1 MKRTLLL
8 FLLLAPLLPADTLS
22 IREAWELALEGNPT
36 EEASIARLEQAR
48 ARLLQARGAYQ
59 PRVDLTASGSR
70 LEYSDTQKSRIPMAP
85 DAAEQYNAGVQVGWV
100 LWSGGTRKAQ
110 IESLDFSLLAAEAGR
125 LDSRETLLYEV
136 GRAFTAA
143 QLARENLLIAREDRD
158 FQQALLEDS
167 QRKEKAGLDSRTDS
181 LNFEIRKLSAE
192 NALVAQQ
199 AGFDQAMHVL
209 AALLGV
215 EDDTVLP
222 EPDALFTQEPDYQV
236 PDPVKDWP
244 EIRRNLPALRQADLD
259 LKAAQAQVEAQR
271 GQLRPE
277 ISAFGSI
284 GVERE
289 DDPNFSGDDVTNTIG
304 LQLSWNV
311 WDGGIL
317 REQVQ
322 ELEAVSTEIE
332 AGVRQAELQARS
344 AFRQSIT
351 RLISSRQSLE
361 LTRKTRDLSQENRD
375 LVEASYR
382 AGRETLIRLNEA
394 QRDFNNAGAR
404 YAASRLQLQLDYL
417 DLLLSMGKLE
427 AFLDTWQ
434 PEENVVE

>member
-1 MKRTLLL
+1 MKRTLILS
-8 FLLLAPLLPADTLS
+8 LLLLPLLQAETLS

-36 EEASIARLEQAR
+36 EEASIARLEQAK
-48 ARLLQARGAYQ
+48 ARLQQAQGAYQ
-59 PRVDLTASGSR
+59 PRLDLTASGSR

-85 DAAEQYNAGVQVGWV
+85 DAAEQYSAGVQLGWV
-100 LWSGGTRKAQ
+100 VWNGGTRKAQ
-110 IESLDFSLLAAEAGR
+110 VESLDLSLQAAEAGR

-143 QLARENLLIAREDRD
+143 QLARENLQIAREDRD

-192 NALVAQQ
+192 NVLVGQQ
-199 AGFDQAMHVL
+199 AEFDQAMHVL

-215 EDDTVLP
+215 EDETVLP

-236 PDPVKDWP
+236 PDPVTDWP
-244 EIRRNLPALRQADLD
+244 EVRRTLPSLRQADLD
-259 LKAAQAQVEAQR
+259 LQAAQAQTEAQR
-271 GQLRPE
+271 GLLRPE
-277 ISAFGSI
+277 VSVFGSL

-289 DDPNFSGDDVTNTIG
+289 EDPNFSGDDLTNTIG
-304 LQLSWNV
+304 LQVSWNI

-322 ELEAVSTEIE
+322 ESEALSSEV
-332 AGVRQAELQARS
+332 AAAVRQAELQARS
-344 AFRQSIT
+344 IFRQSIT
-351 RLISSRQSLE
+351 RLISSRQSLD
-361 LTRKTRDLSQENRD
+361 LTSKTRDLSQENRD

-404 YAASRLQLQLDYL
+404 YAAARLQLQLDYL
-417 DLLLSMGKLE
+417 DLLRSMGKLE

-434 PEENVVE
+434 PEE